1 MMIKES
7 LRKSTNV
14 VMRAAVP
21 VVVSQRT
28 FTGNTKVLDE
38 KEKGDERIFF
48 KRQEEERLRKLREK
62 LGSPGQDASA
72 IEAQR
77 HQETLSSIFK
87 QYDLDIQANKK
98 FFDTLV
104 DWKRTL

>member
-21 VVVSQRT
+21 VVSQRA

-62 LGSPGQDASA
+62 LGSQGQDASA

-87 QYDLDIQANKK
+87 QYDLDIQANKE

>member
-1 MMIKES
+1 M
-7 LRKSTNV
+7 STNV
-14 VMRAAVP
+14 VMRAATP
-21 VVVSQRT
+21 VVSQRT
-28 FTGNTKVLDE
+28 FTGNTKVLDD

-62 LGSPGQDASA
+62 IGSQGQDASA
-72 IEAQR
+72 TERQR
-77 HQETLSSIFK
+77 HQETLSTIFK
-87 QYDLDIQANKK
+87 QFDLDIQANKE

>member
-14 VMRAAVP
+14 VMRAAP
-21 VVVSQRT
+21 SVVSQRA
-28 FTGNTKVLDE
+28 FTGNTKILDE

-48 KRQEEERLRKLREK
+48 KRQEEERIRKLREK
-62 LGSPGQDASA
+62 IGSQGQDASA

-87 QYDLDIQANKK
+87 QYDLDIQANKE
-98 FFDTLV
+98 FFNTLV

>member
-7 LRKSTNV
+7 LRMSTNV
-14 VMRAAVP
+14 VMRAAAP
-21 VVVSQRT
+21 VVSQRT

-62 LGSPGQDASA
+62 IGSQGQDASA
-72 IEAQR
+72 TERQR
-77 HQETLSSIFK
+77 HQETLSAIFK
-87 QYDLDIQANKK
+87 QFDLDIQANKE